1 MALQGTLREFS
12 ATDILQLLATQK
24 KTGCLIL
31 ELSGQKLHVFVQ
43 DGRIVSSRSPGATS
57 DDPLLKFLFKIHRLS
72 SEQYRGIR
80 SIQNETHRDL
90 EDLLVNGRY
99 LEAEELAGYIER
111 QILDDLMKV
120 ARWTGGTYTFDPE
133 LKWTHAAVARLGIE
147 GALIDVARRVDEH
160 ARFIKTFDDPQRLL
174 GVRDLPDPSDPISE
188 EESELFGIV
197 DGRHTLAEIVEAAPL
212 SDYEA
217 HEALYRMFEA
227 GWLEFVGRRD
237 VTAPAPAPSVAAT
250 AAAIDSGHPL
260 APLDETRFHSR
271 ELVVAVLTAAAA
283 FALWV
288 GGHALLGKP
297 ATSAATDVFSAAQLR
312 DVRYAVELYRR
323 ERGHYPQ
330 SLEDLVADRWLAP
343 DQVRIDGR
351 RLRYRP
357 SPESEA
363 YQLEMD
369 SGR

>member
-1 MALQGTLREFS
+1 MALQGSLREFS

-24 KTGCLIL
+24 KTGCLVL
-31 ELSGQKLHVFVQ
+31 ELNGQQVHVFVQ
-43 DGRIVSSRSPGATS
+43 EGRIVSTRPPGATS

-80 SIQNETHRDL
+80 SLQNETHRDL

-133 LKWTHAAVARLGIE
+133 LKWIHAALARLGIE
-147 GALIDVARRVDEH
+147 GTLIDLARRIDER
-160 ARFIKTFDDPQRLL
+160 ARFAKTFDDPQRLL